1 MSDNK
6 QPFSTKP
13 FLYLAPPNHTT
24 TQKLKIEIMKKQ
36 IFLLAFLL
44 FAGVGLTTY
53 GQNTKKPKLKTET
66 VDAKPVSTTDPKVDA
81 LQRPVND
88 KNKPAAPTTSRG
100 DVFGADYSDVVVDNW
115 TGYYVDIYVN
125 GNYRGTVSPYDKRVT
140 WAIPGT
146 NTLYAK
152 ATFNDGSYL
161 YWGPKVTY
169 TGYSYTWKLNP

>member
-1 MSDNK
+1 
-6 QPFSTKP
+6 
-13 FLYLAPPNHTT
+13 
-24 TQKLKIEIMKKQ
+24 MKKQ

-44 FAGVGLTTY
+44 VAGVGFTSY
-53 GQNTKKPKLKTET
+53 AQTKKPKLKMET
-66 VDAKPVSTTDPKVDA
+66 INSSPVSKTDAKVDVLA
-81 LQRPVND
+81 RPTNT
-88 KNKPAAPTTSRG
+88 KNKPAAPGTSRG
-100 DVFGADYSDVVVDNW
+100 DVYGTDYSDVVVDNW
-115 TGYYVDIYVN
+115 TGYYIDIYVN

-152 ATFNDGSYL
+152 AVFNDGSYL